1 MQELEITER
10 ELKYLRLL
18 SKQFPNAAI
27 AASEIMNLQAIRNLP
42 KGTEHFLADI
52 HGEYEAFIHVLKN
65 ASGTI
70 RAKVEGLFSGQIR
83 EQELRQLCTLVYYPK
98 ESLER
103 LSQKTPIGRDWYKVT
118 LNQLIK
124 LLQRVSEKYTRS
136 KVRKALPKQYSY
148 ITQELT
154 HEDSLNPK
162 KSAYVG
168 AILDSIIDTGQADD
182 FITAICETIQ
192 QLAIDRLHIV
202 GDVFDRG
209 PGAQVIMDKLLT
221 YHNLDFQ
228 WGNHDML
235 WMGAAVGN
243 AASMAN
249 AIRIAL
255 RYANLGTLENGYG
268 INMLPLARLAMEVYG
283 SDPCKPFAPKLGD
296 ADETY
301 DDKSIVLMGQ
311 MHKAIAIIQFKLE
324 HQIIARHPEYKMEA
338 RDLLHLIDHKE
349 GTITLPD
356 GKTYPLRDTS
366 FPTIDPADPYQLT
379 PAEQEVVDR
388 LLHSFRH
395 SEKLLKHINFL
406 YKKGGMYLTYN
417 RNLLYHASI
426 PLNEDKSFRK
436 VLVGKKRYAGRQM
449 MDRIDE
455 YVRLAHWSSSDH
467 PDHRNAID
475 YMWYLWCGPDSPLF
489 DKSAMTTFE
498 RYFIADKA
506 THHEEKGFY
515 YVYRT
520 EKEVC
525 EMILREFGLEGS
537 ESHIINGHV
546 PVKEVKGE
554 SPVQADGKMMLIDGG
569 FSRAY
574 QSSTGIAGYTLIFN
588 SQGLHLVKHEPFSST
603 REAIEHMEDISSTS
617 VVKAYS
623 TDRIL
628 VKDTDQGEVLIDQ
641 IEELQKL
648 LYAYRHGLI
657 KERE

>member
-1 MQELEITER
+1 MDITER
-10 ELKYLRLL
+10 ELKYLGLL
-18 SKQFPNAAI
+18 SKQFPNAAA
-27 AASEIMNLQAIRNLP
+27 AASEVINLQAILNLP

-70 RAKVEGLFSGQIR
+70 RTKVEALFLGQIR
-83 EQELRQLCTLVYYPK
+83 EQELRRLCTLIYYPK
-98 ESLER
+98 ESLEY
-103 LSQKTPIGRDWYKVT
+103 LSQKRTIDHDWYKVT

-124 LLQRVSEKYTRS
+124 VLQRVSEKYTRS
-136 KVRKALPKQYSY
+136 KVRKALPAQYSY
-148 ITQELT
+148 IIQELT
-154 HEDSLNPK
+154 HEDSMNPK

-182 FITAICETIQ
+182 FITAISETIQ
-192 QLAIDRLHIV
+192 RLAIDRLHIV

-209 PGAQVIMDKLLT
+209 PGAQVIMDKLLS
-221 YHNLDFQ
+221 YHNLDIQ

-255 RYANLGTLENGYG
+255 RYANLNTLENGYG
-268 INMLPLARLAMEVYG
+268 INMLPLARLAMELY
-283 SDPCKPFAPKLGD
+283 SNDPCKPFLPKLGD

-301 DDKSIVLMGQ
+301 DDKSIALMAQ

-324 HQIIARHPEYKMEA
+324 HAIIARRPEYGMED
-338 RDLLHLIDHKE
+338 RDLLHRINVAD

-356 GKTYPLRDTS
+356 GKTYALKDTF
-366 FPTIDPADPYQLT
+366 FPTIDPNDPYALT
-379 PAEQEVVDR
+379 EGEQTVVDK
-388 LLHSFRH
+388 LLHSFSH
-395 SEKLLKHINFL
+395 SEKLRKHINFL

-417 RNLLYHASI
+417 HNLLFHASV
-426 PLNEDKSFRK
+426 PLNEDRTFRK
-436 VLVGKKRYAGRQM
+436 VRIGKKSYSGRAM
-449 MDRIDE
+449 MDRVDE
-455 YVRLAHWSSSDH
+455 FVRLAHWSSADNKEH
-467 PDHRNAID
+467 EEAVDF
-475 YMWYLWCGPDSPLF
+475 MWYLWCGPDSPLF

-498 RYFIADKA
+498 RYFIAEKE
-506 THHEEKGFY
+506 THHEAKGY
-515 YVYRT
+515 YYIYRT
-520 EKEVC
+520 EP
-525 EMILREFGLEGS
+525 EMCDKILAEFGLTGTEC
-537 ESHIINGHV
+537 HIINGHV

-554 SPVQADGKMMLIDGG
+554 HPVQAAGKLMLIDGG

-603 REAIEHMEDISSTS
+603 KEAIELMEDISSTS

-623 TDRIL
+623 TDRVL
-628 VKDTDQGEVLIDQ
+628 VRDTDQGAILKDQ
-641 IEELQKL
+641 IEELNKL